1 MAASSRGKR
10 EEEEEQAGDRV
21 QLGSD
26 FANAGCMM
34 NAEVL
39 HFFRVMEPQWARQ
52 GRELKGD
59 AKKTETYVARVQQY
73 NDANDTATKLVRK
86 KLDTLALNDFEIAQ
100 LGNLAP
106 ETVAEAKELIPSLK
120 AYAID
125 DYPTLDAELGQAL
138 KEISKYKSEQYA

>member
-1 MAASSRGKR
+1 MAGGDEARAALRLLSMAASSRGKR

-73 NDANDTATKLVRK
+73 N
-86 KLDTLALNDFEIAQ
+86 Q
-100 LGNLAP
+100 LFQSLAP
-106 ETVAEAKELIPSLK
+106 LK
-120 AYAID
+120 
-125 DYPTLDAELGQAL
+125 QRH
-138 KEISKYKSEQYA
+138 